1 MEDCIFCKIV
11 KGEIPCHKVYED
23 DDVLAFLD
31 ISPVNPGHT
40 LVIPKRH
47 YADLLE
53 LPEVEAQTLIA
64 RIKKIAPAV
73 ISGVESRAFN
83 LNLNNGKIAGQEVG
97 HFHWHIVPRF
107 EGDGRELWHGR
118 PYGEGEAEAILEKI
132 KNLIK

>member
-47 YADLLE
+47 YVDLLE
-53 LPEVEAQTLIA
+53 LPETEAQTLIA

-73 ISGVESRAFN
+73 ISGVEAKAFN

-107 EGDGRELWHGR
+107 EGDGRELWRGQ